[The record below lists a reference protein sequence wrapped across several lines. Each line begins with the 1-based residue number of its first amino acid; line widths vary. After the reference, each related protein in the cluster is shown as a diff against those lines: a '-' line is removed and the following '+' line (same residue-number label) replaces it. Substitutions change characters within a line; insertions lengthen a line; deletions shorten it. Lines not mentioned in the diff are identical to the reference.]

1 MIGVASEVGE
11 EDIKLFVKPSDGA
24 VLDPDTVFAW
34 CAQRLAG
41 YQVPRYLAV
50 VDGFEKTSTQRI
62 RKETLPRTTGDCRVR
77 SEG

>member
-1 MIGVASEVGE
+1 MKQPA
-11 EDIKLFVKPSDGA
+11 D
-24 VLDPDTVFAW
+24 VFAW